1 MLLFYPSM
9 SLSSQRELRLIC
21 GLTQEGFVGSSAVQ
35 LLEEGSFTVAACW
48 QLMENSQLLLLG
60 RLAVN

>member
-1 MLLFYPSM
+1 MLLFCPSM

-35 LLEEGSFTVAACW
+35 LLEGRFIYCW
-48 QLMENSQLLLLG
+48 QLMENSQILLLG